1 MRPSCSL
8 VLVSG
13 SALQLF
19 LTQLFLCLVENL
31 GVDFGLSASLCLV
44 WIFII
49 TSCRHCWPTNGCY
62 KQTEVCQP
70 VDHPVPKRISYFYR
84 SSSGLCYKGV
94 SLAVFQPCGINR
106 QLLHSV
112 LHSVVPENIHTP
124 PTEGI
129 GNSWRV
135 GGSQRPK
142 NLSTWMKLDW
152 NFQRGG
158 GWGVA
163 FTLYV
168 HFFVIKSHYKND
180 IKSVESYTKEICSFD
195 GNTKKFFS

>member
-1 MRPSCSL
+1 MAEKNYFWGRAAL
-8 VLVSG
+8 LILVSG
-13 SALQLF
+13 SALQLL

-31 GVDFGLSASLCLV
+31 RVDFGLSASLCMV

-49 TSCRHCWPTNGCY
+49 TSCRLCRPTNGCY

-84 SSSGLCYKGV
+84 SPSGLCYKGV
-94 SLAVFQPCGINR
+94 SIPVFQPCGINR

-112 LHSVVPENIHTP
+112 LHCVVPENIHTP

-129 GNSWRV
+129 GNSWGV

-142 NLSTWMKLDW
+142 HLSK
-152 NFQRGG
+152 
-158 GWGVA
+158 
-163 FTLYV
+163 
-168 HFFVIKSHYKND
+168 
-180 IKSVESYTKEICSFD
+180 C
-195 GNTKKFFS
+195 

>member
-1 MRPSCSL
+1 MGPSCSL

-49 TSCRHCWPTNGCY
+49 TSCRHCRPTNGCY

-94 SLAVFQPCGINR
+94 SIAVFQPCGINR

-142 NLSTWMKLDW
+142 NLSKCMKLDW

-158 GWGVA
+158 GWGGGGGLRKNP
-163 FTLYV
+163 FRGGGMDNFWNHRLP
-168 HFFVIKSHYKND
+168 SHCM
-180 IKSVESYTKEICSFD
+180 STFL
-195 GNTKKFFS
+195 